1 MGTNNNID
9 FIKSHLF
16 RILSLTRG
24 RLPQSYMASALLLFV
39 IIRRMECLFDPYRKK
54 VLSIYSRDKDL
65 LDEHD
70 MDMRIRK
77 VLSGNLNFY
86 ILTPSTMRDLLVHGY
101 FQGVAGLEHY
111 IRCFD
116 RETADQLL
124 GYGALDYANRLLF
137 AKSFAPIINEI
148 CVLPLGTT
156 MSREEFE
163 EIVSWLVQ
171 MEALSGRQLSAER
184 YSTTE
189 LSKIMSTLLLTGE
202 KIKSGAKLYDPSCG
216 TGNLIRTIL
225 SQTDVSMSI
234 FGHEI
239 NSRIVC
245 LSKLLTKTT
254 SSQKWNIVEGDALTM
269 DPFPD
274 LYFDYVVADLPLQ
287 VEIQEA
293 YRIDERRF
301 PLGIPPSN
309 KGIWLFIQH
318 VIAKMA
324 PRGKAVITCPQAIW
338 YDESPYSNS
347 VRTWMLNNDI
357 IETMVSLP
365 AGLTTSGNCICV
377 LNKDK
382 TKQKKNR
389 VQIIRA
395 ESLFPNQKRRGIV
408 LTDIVLESLSSTYSS
423 FEDNDFTHWANV
435 NDFFKTIIDVKQVVE
450 NDDTQSDNRGVK
462 SQKTIAV
469 TIPAGVDNIEEYINR
484 NVVSHFDTGAL
495 IDWNSKRTKCIIDI
509 KAPFEEVT
517 EIRPVTAIK
526 KDVANLRKIIE
537 SSFTNLFEENKHNHP
552 VYSPEDFHPM
562 QAILGSVVRITRSRT
577 PLVRIGKKSKYPV
590 LSPDYLRGYISE
602 PKEYVESVSD
612 NQIVRDGD
620 ILIMLDGEN
629 AGEVLRGKPGII
641 SSTMIKVENITPA
654 FDNDYLYYMLKAKEP
669 ELRLKTRGD
678 FIKHLSLSDLRS
690 LRIVI
695 PSISFQIT
703 MARSLN
709 PKIEAID
716 SLLPTIG
723 GNARAL
729 LVEYRQ
735 ALIQD
740 AIASVTPVMN

>member
-1 MGTNNNID
+1 MVINNNIE

-24 RLPQSYMASALLLFV
+24 RLPQSYTASALLLFV

-54 VLSIYSRDKDL
+54 VLSIYSKDKEL

-70 MDMRIRK
+70 MDKKIHK
-77 VLSGNLNFY
+77 VLSGDLNFY
-86 ILTPSTMRDLLVHGY
+86 ILTPSTMRDLLVHEY

-171 MEALSGRQLSAER
+171 MEALGGGQLYAER

-189 LSKIMSTLLLTGE
+189 LSKIMSTLLLSGK
-202 KIKSGAKLYDPSCG
+202 KIKSGAKLYDPACG

-225 SQTDVSMSI
+225 SQADASMSI
-234 FGHEI
+234 YGHEI
-239 NSRIVC
+239 NSRTVC
-245 LSKLLTKTT
+245 LNELLAKTT
-254 SSQKWNIVEGDALTM
+254 TLQKWNIVEGDALTM

-287 VEIQEA
+287 IEIQEA

-338 YDESPYSNS
+338 YDDSPYSNN

-357 IETMVSLP
+357 IDTLVSLP
-365 AGLTTSGNCICV
+365 VGLTASGNCVCV

-382 TKQKKNR
+382 PKQRKNI

-395 ESLFPNQKRRGIV
+395 ESLFPKQKRRGIM
-408 LTDIVLESLSSTYSS
+408 LTDTVLEILSTTYSS
-423 FEDNDFTHWANV
+423 FEENDFCHLANV
-435 NDFFKTIIDVKQVVE
+435 NSFFKTTIDVKQVVKNE
-450 NDDTQSDNRGVK
+450 NNELVYRES
-462 SQKTIAV
+462 IAV
-469 TIPAGVDNIEEYINR
+469 TIPADEGDIKEYINK
-484 NVVSHFDTGAL
+484 NVIRHSGAEVL
-495 IDWNSKRTKCIIDI
+495 IDWKSKRTKCIIDI
-509 KAPFEEVT
+509 RAPFETIAER
-517 EIRPVTAIK
+517 RPVTAIK

-562 QAILGSVVRITRSRT
+562 QAILGSVVRITRSRS

-629 AGEVLRGKPGII
+629 AGEVLRGKPGIL

-695 PSISFQIT
+695 PSMSFQIT

-740 AIASVTPVMN
+740 AIAAITPVMN

>member
-1 MGTNNNID
+1 
-9 FIKSHLF
+9 
-16 RILSLTRG
+16 
-24 RLPQSYMASALLLFV
+24 MASALLLFV

-54 VLSIYSRDKDL
+54 VLSIYSKDKEL

-70 MDMRIRK
+70 MDKKIHK
-77 VLSGNLNFY
+77 VLSGDLNFY

-245 LSKLLTKTT
+245 LSELLTKTT

-338 YDESPYSNS
+338 YDDSPYSNN

-357 IETMVSLP
+357 IDTLVSLP
-365 AGLTTSGNCICV
+365 VGLTASGNCVCV

-382 TKQKKNR
+382 PKQRKNI

-395 ESLFPNQKRRGIV
+395 ESLFPKQKRRGIM
-408 LTDIVLESLSSTYSS
+408 LTDTVLEILSTTYSS
-423 FEDNDFTHWANV
+423 FEENDFCHLANV
-435 NDFFKTIIDVKQVVE
+435 NSFFKTTIDVKQVVKNE
-450 NDDTQSDNRGVK
+450 NNELVYRES
-462 SQKTIAV
+462 IAV
-469 TIPAGVDNIEEYINR
+469 TIPADEGDIKEYINK
-484 NVVSHFDTGAL
+484 NVIRHSGADVL
-495 IDWNSKRTKCIIDI
+495 IDWKSKRTKCIIDI
-509 KAPFEEVT
+509 RAPFETIAE
-517 EIRPVTAIK
+517 RRSVTAIK
-526 KDVANLRKIIE
+526 KDVVKLRSTIE
-537 SSFTNLFEENKHNHP
+537 SSFTSLFAEDKKNQP

-562 QAILGSVVRITRSRT
+562 QAILGSVAKITRSRS
-577 PLVRIGKKSKYPV
+577 PLARIGKKSKYPV
-590 LSPDYLRGYISE
+590 LNPDYLRGFISE

-612 NQIVRDGD
+612 DQIVRDGD
-620 ILIMLDGEN
+620 ILIMMDGEN
-629 AGEVLRGKPGII
+629 AGEVFRGKHGIL
-641 SSTMIKVENITPA
+641 SSTMVKVENTTPT
-654 FDNDYLYYMLKAKEP
+654 FDRDYFYYFLKAKEP
-669 ELRLKTRGD
+669 ELRLKVRGD
-678 FIKHLSLSDLRS
+678 FIKHLSVSDLRS
-690 LRIVI
+690 LEIVI
-695 PSISFQIT
+695 PSISLQIT
-703 MARSLN
+703 MARSIN

-716 SLLPTIG
+716 NLLSLFG
-723 GNARAL
+723 GDARAT

-735 ALIQD
+735 SLIQD
-740 AIASVTPVMN
+740 AIAAITPVMN

>member
-24 RLPQSYMASALLLFV
+24 RLPQSYMASALLLFL

-111 IRCFD
+111 IQCFD
-116 RETADQLL
+116 RETSEQLL
-124 GYGALDYANRLLF
+124 SYGALDYANRLLF
-137 AKSFAPIINEI
+137 AKSFIPIISEI
-148 CVLPLGTT
+148 CVLPLGETT
-156 MSREEFE
+156 SRDEFE

-171 MEALSGRQLSAER
+171 MEALGGGQLYVER

-202 KIKSGAKLYDPSCG
+202 KIKSGAKLYDPACG

-225 SQTDVSMSI
+225 SQADAPMSI
-234 FGHEI
+234 YGHEI
-239 NSRIVC
+239 NTRTVC
-245 LSKLLTKTT
+245 LTELLAKTT
-254 SSQKWNIVEGDALTM
+254 TLQKWNIIEGDALTM

-274 LYFDYVVADLPLQ
+274 LFFDYVVADLPLQ
-287 VEIQEA
+287 VDVPEV
-293 YRIDERRF
+293 YLVDERK
-301 PLGIPPSN
+301 IPFGMPPGS

-324 PRGKAVITCPQAIW
+324 PQGKAVFTCPQAIW
-338 YDESPYSNS
+338 YDDSPYSNN

-357 IETMVSLP
+357 IDTLVSLP
-365 AGLTTSGNCICV
+365 VGLTASGNCVCV

-382 TKQKKNR
+382 PKQRKNI

-395 ESLFPNQKRRGIV
+395 ESLFPKQKRRGIM
-408 LTDIVLESLSSTYSS
+408 LTDTVLEILSTTYSS
-423 FEDNDFTHWANV
+423 FEENDFCHLANV
-435 NDFFKTIIDVKQVVE
+435 NNFFKTTIDVKQVVKNE
-450 NDDTQSDNRGVK
+450 NNELVYRES
-462 SQKTIAV
+462 IAV
-469 TIPAGVDNIEEYINR
+469 TIPADEGDIKEYINK
-484 NVVSHFDTGAL
+484 NVIRHSGADVL
-495 IDWNSKRTKCIIDI
+495 IDWKSKRTKCIIDI
-509 KAPFEEVT
+509 RAPFETIAE
-517 EIRPVTAIK
+517 RRSVTAIK
-526 KDVANLRKIIE
+526 KDVVKLRSTIE
-537 SSFTNLFEENKHNHP
+537 SSFTSLFAEDKKNQP

-562 QAILGSVVRITRSRT
+562 QAILGTVAKITRSRS

-590 LSPDYLRGYISE
+590 LNPDYLRGFISE

-612 NQIVRDGD
+612 DQIVRDGD
-620 ILIMLDGEN
+620 ILIMMDGEN
-629 AGEVLRGKPGII
+629 AGEVFRGKHGIL
-641 SSTMIKVENITPA
+641 SSTMVKVENTTPA
-654 FDNDYLYYMLKAKEP
+654 FDRDYFYYFLKAKEP
-669 ELRLKTRGD
+669 ELRLKVRGD
-678 FIKHLSLSDLRS
+678 FIKHLSVSDLRS
-690 LRIVI
+690 LGIVI
-695 PSISFQIT
+695 PSISLQVT
-703 MARSLN
+703 TARSIN

-716 SLLPTIG
+716 NLLSLFG
-723 GNARAL
+723 GDARAT

-740 AIASVTPVMN
+740 AIASVTPVLN

>member
-1 MGTNNNID
+1 MVINNNIE

-54 VLSIYSRDKDL
+54 VLSIYSKDKEL

-70 MDMRIRK
+70 MDKKIHK
-77 VLSGNLNFY
+77 VLSGDLNFY

-245 LSKLLTKTT
+245 LSELLTKTT

-338 YDESPYSNS
+338 YDDSPYSNN

-357 IETMVSLP
+357 IDTLVSLP
-365 AGLTTSGNCICV
+365 VGLTASGNCVCV

-382 TKQKKNR
+382 PKQRKNI

-395 ESLFPNQKRRGIV
+395 ESLFPKQKRRGIM
-408 LTDIVLESLSSTYSS
+408 LTDTVLEILSTTYSS
-423 FEDNDFTHWANV
+423 FEENDFCHLANV
-435 NDFFKTIIDVKQVVE
+435 NSFFKTTIDVKQVVKNE
-450 NDDTQSDNRGVK
+450 NNELVYRES
-462 SQKTIAV
+462 IAV
-469 TIPAGVDNIEEYINR
+469 TIPADEGDIKEYINK
-484 NVVSHFDTGAL
+484 NVIRHSGADVL
-495 IDWNSKRTKCIIDI
+495 IDWKSKRTKCIIDI
-509 KAPFEEVT
+509 RAPFETIAE
-517 EIRPVTAIK
+517 RRSVTAIK
-526 KDVANLRKIIE
+526 KDVVKLRSTIE
-537 SSFTNLFEENKHNHP
+537 SSFTSLFAEDKKNQP

-562 QAILGSVVRITRSRT
+562 QAILGSVAKITRSRS
-577 PLVRIGKKSKYPV
+577 PLARIGKKSKYPV
-590 LSPDYLRGYISE
+590 LNPDYLRGFISE

-612 NQIVRDGD
+612 DQIVRDGD
-620 ILIMLDGEN
+620 ILIMMDGEN
-629 AGEVLRGKPGII
+629 AGEVFRGKHGIL
-641 SSTMIKVENITPA
+641 SSTMVKVENTTPT
-654 FDNDYLYYMLKAKEP
+654 FDRDYFYYFLKAKEP
-669 ELRLKTRGD
+669 ELRLKVRGD
-678 FIKHLSLSDLRS
+678 FIKHLSVSDLRS
-690 LRIVI
+690 LEIVI
-695 PSISFQIT
+695 PSISLQIT
-703 MARSLN
+703 MARSIN

-716 SLLPTIG
+716 NLLSLFG
-723 GNARAL
+723 GDARAT

-735 ALIQD
+735 SLIQD
-740 AIASVTPVMN
+740 AIAAITPVMN

>member
-1 MGTNNNID
+1 MVINNDIE

-24 RLPQSYMASALLLFV
+24 RLPQSYTASALLLFV

-54 VLSIYSRDKDL
+54 VLSIYSKDKEL

-70 MDMRIRK
+70 MDKKIHK
-77 VLSGNLNFY
+77 VLSGDLNFY

-171 MEALSGRQLSAER
+171 MEALGGGQLYAER

-189 LSKIMSTLLLTGE
+189 LSKIMSTLLLSGK

-245 LSKLLTKTT
+245 LNELLAKTT
-254 SSQKWNIVEGDALTM
+254 TLQKWNIVEGDALTM

-338 YDESPYSNS
+338 YDDSPYSNN

-357 IETMVSLP
+357 IDTLVSLP
-365 AGLTTSGNCICV
+365 VGLTASGNCVCV

-382 TKQKKNR
+382 PKQRKNI

-395 ESLFPNQKRRGIV
+395 ESLFPKQKRRGIM
-408 LTDIVLESLSSTYSS
+408 LTDTVLEILSTTYSS
-423 FEDNDFTHWANV
+423 FEENDFCHLANV
-435 NDFFKTIIDVKQVVE
+435 NSFFKTTIDVKQVVKNE
-450 NDDTQSDNRGVK
+450 NNELVYRES
-462 SQKTIAV
+462 IAV
-469 TIPAGVDNIEEYINR
+469 TIPADEGDIKEYINK
-484 NVVSHFDTGAL
+484 NVIRHSGADVL
-495 IDWNSKRTKCIIDI
+495 IDWKSKRTKCIIDI
-509 KAPFEEVT
+509 RAPFETIAE
-517 EIRPVTAIK
+517 RRSVTAIK
-526 KDVANLRKIIE
+526 KDVVKLRSTIE
-537 SSFTNLFEENKHNHP
+537 SSFTSLFAEDKKNQP

-562 QAILGSVVRITRSRT
+562 QAILGSVAKITRSRS

-590 LSPDYLRGYISE
+590 LNPDYLRGFISE

-612 NQIVRDGD
+612 DQIVRDGD
-620 ILIMLDGEN
+620 ILVMMDGEN
-629 AGEVLRGKPGII
+629 AGEVFRGKHGIL
-641 SSTMIKVENITPA
+641 SSTMVKVENTTPT
-654 FDNDYLYYMLKAKEP
+654 FDRDYFYYFLKAKEP
-669 ELRLKTRGD
+669 ELRLKVRGD
-678 FIKHLSLSDLRS
+678 FIKHLSVSDLRS
-690 LRIVI
+690 LGIVI
-695 PSISFQIT
+695 PSISLQIT
-703 MARSLN
+703 TARSIN

-716 SLLPTIG
+716 NLLSLFG
-723 GNARAL
+723 GDARAT

-735 ALIQD
+735 SLIQD
-740 AIASVTPVMN
+740 TIAAITPVMN

>member
-1 MGTNNNID
+1 MVINNDIE

-24 RLPQSYMASALLLFV
+24 RLPQSYTASALLLFV

-54 VLSIYSRDKDL
+54 VLSIYSKDKEL

-70 MDMRIRK
+70 MDKKIHK
-77 VLSGNLNFY
+77 VLSGDLNFY

-171 MEALSGRQLSAER
+171 MEALGGGQLYAER

-189 LSKIMSTLLLTGE
+189 LSKIMSTLLLSGK

-245 LSKLLTKTT
+245 LNELLAKTT
-254 SSQKWNIVEGDALTM
+254 TLQKWNIVEGDALTM

-287 VEIQEA
+287 VEIQDA

-338 YDESPYSNS
+338 YDDSPYSNN

-357 IETMVSLP
+357 IDTLVSLP
-365 AGLTTSGNCICV
+365 VGLTASGNCVCV

-382 TKQKKNR
+382 PKQRKNI

-395 ESLFPNQKRRGIV
+395 ESLFPKQKRRGIM
-408 LTDIVLESLSSTYSS
+408 LTDTVLEILSTTYSS
-423 FEDNDFTHWANV
+423 FEENDFCHLANV
-435 NDFFKTIIDVKQVVE
+435 NSFFKTTIDVKQVVKNE
-450 NDDTQSDNRGVK
+450 NNELVYRES
-462 SQKTIAV
+462 IAV
-469 TIPAGVDNIEEYINR
+469 TIPADEGDIKEYINK
-484 NVVSHFDTGAL
+484 NVIRHSGADVL
-495 IDWNSKRTKCIIDI
+495 IDWKSKRTKCIIDI
-509 KAPFEEVT
+509 RAPFETIAE
-517 EIRPVTAIK
+517 RRSVTAIK
-526 KDVANLRKIIE
+526 KDVVKLRSTIE
-537 SSFTNLFEENKHNHP
+537 SSFTSLFAEDKKNQP

-562 QAILGSVVRITRSRT
+562 QAILGSVAKITRSRS

-590 LSPDYLRGYISE
+590 LNPDYLRGFISE

-612 NQIVRDGD
+612 DQIVRDGD
-620 ILIMLDGEN
+620 ILVMMDGEN
-629 AGEVLRGKPGII
+629 AGEVFRGKHGIL
-641 SSTMIKVENITPA
+641 SSTMVKVENTTPT
-654 FDNDYLYYMLKAKEP
+654 FDRDYFYYFLKAKEP
-669 ELRLKTRGD
+669 ELRLKVRGD
-678 FIKHLSLSDLRS
+678 FIKHLSVSDLRS
-690 LRIVI
+690 LGIVI
-695 PSISFQIT
+695 PSISLQIT
-703 MARSLN
+703 TARSIN

-716 SLLPTIG
+716 NLLSLFG
-723 GNARAL
+723 GDARAT

-735 ALIQD
+735 SLIQD
-740 AIASVTPVMN
+740 AIAAITPVMN